1 MEQVWFLFLY
11 GWVPAALVV
20 LWEAARCL
28 RTDWRGEWKFL
39 AWMLGLLAADLILWL
54 MGEPVLAAF
63 GLAWRA
69 WLVSF
74 LQGAALVLVVVWT
87 LLVGLSVLCR
97 DEAYSVVR
105 KVILGVSIC
114 VVIGSAVTEG
124 LFFWT
129 FSTVEE
135 RVVASQDRTLVE
147 EDRGFLDPF
156 YVYYEYHGPLVRG
169 RDRWTWA
176 CRMASACKRTNDE
189 RRFQNVRWM
198 DESSQPAAGAG
209 RLVPAPVG
217 AAETEPKSW
226 SGGGRMV
233 LGRRSVLCSG
243 FVFSAALWRQ
253 LCSGWGLVRS
263 HGYQRHGGLALWF
276 SAGNFL
282 RDTACGPV
290 CRPLEE
296 AERSL
301 TKCSGYLKKFMLP

>member
-54 MGEPVLAAF
+54 VGEPVLAAF
-63 GLAWRA
+63 GLAWRS

-74 LQGAALVLVVVWT
+74 FQGAALVLAVVWT

-135 RVVASQDRTLVE
+135 RVVTYQGQTLVE
-147 EDRGFLDPF
+147 EDRGFLDPV
-156 YVYYEYHGPLVRG
+156 YVYYAYYGPLIRG
-169 RDRWTWA
+169 
-176 CRMASACKRTNDE
+176 
-189 RRFQNVRWM
+189 
-198 DESSQPAAGAG
+198 
-209 RLVPAPVG
+209 L
-217 AAETEPKSW
+217 EP
-226 SGGGRMV
+226 
-233 LGRRSVLCSG
+233 LDL
-243 FVFSAALWRQ
+243 
-253 LCSGWGLVRS
+253 
-263 HGYQRHGGLALWF
+263 GLAYGEGLQ
-276 SAGNFL
+276 
-282 RDTACGPV
+282 
-290 CRPLEE
+290 E
-296 AERSL
+296 AE
-301 TKCSGYLKKFMLP
+301 

>member
-11 GWVPAALVV
+11 GWLPAALVV

-54 MGEPVLAAF
+54 VGEPVLAAF

-169 RDRWTWA
+169 A
-176 CRMASACKRTNDE
+176 
-189 RRFQNVRWM
+189 
-198 DESSQPAAGAG
+198 
-209 RLVPAPVG
+209 
-217 AAETEPKSW
+217 
-226 SGGGRMV
+226 
-233 LGRRSVLCSG
+233 RSVDVGVPYGECL
-243 FVFSAALWRQ
+243 Q
-253 LCSGWGLVRS
+253 E
-263 HGYQRHGGLALWF
+263 
-276 SAGNFL
+276 
-282 RDTACGPV
+282 D
-290 CRPLEE
+290 E
-296 AERSL
+296 
-301 TKCSGYLKKFMLP
+301 